1 LARVLIVD
9 DDPAIRSMLVELL
22 TDEGYE
28 TLVAGDGRTAVEIAR
43 ERDPDVILMDLMLP
57 VMDGTSATRLIKGD
71 PDTSRIR
78 IIAMSAGANLRL
90 QANELPAD
98 GVVSKPFDLDALLA
112 DVSIQ
117 LRHLWASGSRHNRD
131 CE

>member
-1 LARVLIVD
+1 MSRVLIVD

-28 TLVAGDGRTAVEIAR
+28 TLVAGDGRTAVEIAKQR
-43 ERDPDVILMDLMLP
+43 SPQVILMDLMLP
-57 VMDGTSATRLIKGD
+57 VLDGASATRLIKSNPATGW
-71 PDTSRIR
+71 IR

-90 QANELPAD
+90 QASDLPAD

-117 LRHLWASGSRHNRD
+117 LRQLSAPSPWRGSTR
-131 CE
+131 E

>member
-1 LARVLIVD
+1 MSRVLVVD

-43 ERDPDVILMDLMLP
+43 LRLPDVILMDLMLP
-57 VMDGTSATRLIKGD
+57 VMDGVSATRLIKSS
-71 PDTSRIR
+71 PDTGWIR

-90 QANELPAD
+90 QVDDLPAD

-117 LRHLWASGSRHNRD
+117 LRQLSTPGSSRRSRR
-131 CE
+131 E

>member
-1 LARVLIVD
+1 MSRVLIVD

-28 TLVAGDGRTAVEIAR
+28 TFVAGDGRTAIEIAQQR
-43 ERDPDVILMDLMLP
+43 APDVILMDLMLP
-57 VMDGTSATRLIKGD
+57 VLDGGSATRMLKDD
-71 PDTSRIR
+71 PKTNPIR
-78 IIAMSAGANLRL
+78 IIAMSAGANLR
-90 QANELPAD
+90 QQVNELPAD

-117 LRHLWASGSRHNRD
+117 LRFRATPHPDGSGHR
-131 CE
+131 E